1 MIVVIQCAAGKPP
14 HAGRVI
20 TTAGK
25 SVVFVGDPSAA
36 PGNPSYTYA
45 RPDDRSDT
53 GKSWRDVLLEYNQ
66 NAPRNPLRLLPAYQ
80 LYDNPVYGRL
90 VRRLGIAN
98 VFILSAGWGLIGA
111 DFLTPYYDI
120 TFSTQAERY
129 KRRRHTDDYR
139 DFRMF
144 PDSTEDEIV
153 FLGGKD
159 YLALFCALTSGV
171 RGRRT
176 VFFNSS
182 RRLSAPGCV
191 LRRYETSTRT
201 NWHYECANALLDGRV
216 TIP

>member
-1 MIVVIQCAAGKPP
+1 MIVVIQCAAGKRP

-25 SVVFVGDPSAA
+25 SVVFVADPSAS
-36 PGNPSYTYA
+36 PRNPSYTYA
-45 RPDDRSDT
+45 RPDDRCDS

-66 NAPRNPLRLLPAYQ
+66 KAPHNPLRLLPAYQ
-80 LYDNPVYGRL
+80 LYGNPVYDRL
-90 VRRLGIAN
+90 VRRFGIAN
-98 VFILSAGWGLIGA
+98 VFILSAGWGLIRA

-120 TFSTQAERY
+120 TFSAQAEPY
-129 KRRRHTDDYR
+129 KRRRDTDDYR
-139 DFRMF
+139 DFKML

-176 VFFNSS
+176 VFFNSP
-182 RRLSAPGCV
+182 RRLSAPGCT
-191 LRRYETSTRT
+191 LGRYETSTRT
-201 NWHYECANALLDGRV
+201 NWHYECANTLLDGRL